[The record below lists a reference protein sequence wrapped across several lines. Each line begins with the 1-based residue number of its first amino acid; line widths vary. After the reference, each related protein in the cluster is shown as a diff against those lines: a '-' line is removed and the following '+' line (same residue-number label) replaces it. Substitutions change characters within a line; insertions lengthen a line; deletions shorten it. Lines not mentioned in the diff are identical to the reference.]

1 MISRTAGL
9 TSLELWTRAEDC
21 LVIPLRTNLAAGVQE
36 NAALCFTAK
45 VAAGEHFIEEGRVST
60 ANTDTKISLGYV

>member
-1 MISRTAGL
+1 M
-9 TSLELWTRAEDC
+9 
-21 LVIPLRTNLAAGVQE
+21 IPLRTNLAAGVQE

-60 ANTDTKISLGYV
+60 ANTDTKISLGFV